1 MKRRNLFVGISI
13 WALVLLSVWW
23 VAHDGP
29 LANTADYSDWLT
41 SFEDVVTPPVE
52 RHETERV
59 IDAGVIETDGFSH
72 LVLCIGGSMKS
83 RPTKAGKI
91 GVVLV
96 PDIYPFD
103 EVLKREG
110 RFVFPIEATADV
122 APDDFELFESEQ
134 VRMPVAF
141 PRYRAYVYNS
151 TDAAAGVWIYVYR
164 TRSD

>member
-1 MKRRNLFVGISI
+1 MKRRNLLVGISV
-13 WALVLLSVWW
+13 WALVLMSILW
-23 VAHDGP
+23 VPHDRP
-29 LANTADYSDWLT
+29 LASTADYSDWLT

-52 RHETERV
+52 RHQTEQV

-72 LVLCIGGSMKS
+72 LVLCIGGAMKS

-151 TDAAAGVWIYVYR
+151 TDAAAGVWIYAYR

>member
-1 MKRRNLFVGISI
+1 MKRRNLFVGISV
-13 WALVLLSVWW
+13 WALVLVSAWW
-23 VAHDGP
+23 VTHDTP
-29 LANTADYSDWLT
+29 LANTPDYSDWLI

-52 RHETERV
+52 RHQTGQV

-72 LVLCIGGSMKS
+72 LVLCIGGAMKS

-103 EVLKREG
+103 EVLKKEG

-151 TDAAAGVWIYVYR
+151 TDAAAGVWIYAYR

>member
-1 MKRRNLFVGISI
+1 MQRRKFNVGFSV
-13 WALVLLSVWW
+13 WFLVLISMAW
-23 VAHDGP
+23 VCHDGP
-29 LANTADYSDWLT
+29 LAYTADYSDWLV

-52 RHETERV
+52 RHQTEQV
-59 IDAGVIETDGFSH
+59 IDAGVVETDGFSH
-72 LVLCIGGSMKS
+72 LVLCIGGAMKS
-83 RPTKAGKI
+83 RPTKEGKI

-122 APDDFELFESEQ
+122 TPDDFELFESEQ

-151 TDAAAGVWIYVYR
+151 TDAAAGVWIYAYR

>member
-1 MKRRNLFVGISI
+1 M
-13 WALVLLSVWW
+13 
-23 VAHDGP
+23 
-29 LANTADYSDWLT
+29 
-41 SFEDVVTPPVE
+41 TPPVE

-72 LVLCIGGSMKS
+72 LVLCIGGAMKS

-151 TDAAAGVWIYVYR
+151 TDAAAGVWIYAYR

>member
-1 MKRRNLFVGISI
+1 MKKRKLVVGISV
-13 WALVLLSVWW
+13 WAMVLLSMGW
-23 VAHDGP
+23 VVHDGP
-29 LANTADYSDWLT
+29 LAYTADYSDWLT

-52 RHETERV
+52 RHQTGQV
-59 IDAGVIETDGFSH
+59 IDAGVIDTDGFSH
-72 LVLCIGGSMKS
+72 VVLCIGGAMKS

-96 PDIYPFD
+96 PDMYPFD

-122 APDDFELFESEQ
+122 SPNDYELFESDQ

-151 TDAAAGVWIYVYR
+151 TDAAAGVWIYAYR

>member
-1 MKRRNLFVGISI
+1 MKKRKLVVGISV
-13 WALVLLSVWW
+13 WAMVLLSMGW
-23 VAHDGP
+23 VVHDGP
-29 LANTADYSDWLT
+29 LAYTADYSDWLT

-52 RHETERV
+52 RHQTGQV
-59 IDAGVIETDGFSH
+59 IDAGVIDTDGFSH
-72 LVLCIGGSMKS
+72 LVLCIGGAMKS

-122 APDDFELFESEQ
+122 SPNDYELFESDQ
-134 VRMPVAF
+134 VRMPIAF

-151 TDAAAGVWIYVYR
+151 TDAAAGVWIYAYR

>member
-1 MKRRNLFVGISI
+1 MKRGNLAVGI
-13 WALVLLSVWW
+13 WCRVLVLISVMWL
-23 VAHDGP
+23 AHDGP
-29 LANTADYSDWLT
+29 SAYTADYSDWLV

-52 RHETERV
+52 RHQTEQV

-72 LVLCIGGSMKS
+72 IVLCIGGAMKS
-83 RPTKAGKI
+83 RPMKAGKI

-110 RFVFPIEATADV
+110 RFIFPIEATADV

-134 VRMPVAF
+134 VRAPVAF
-141 PRYRAYVYNS
+141 PRYRVYVYNS
-151 TDAAAGVWIYVYR
+151 TDAAAGVWIYAYR
-164 TRSD
+164 TRSN